1 MYGGVMLSSAHLHAA
16 LELRRERAASH
27 ARLAELRLAKLGA
40 LGLLEVVR
48 RVRERRLKERA
59 LVVARPRRV
68 DGRGGEREHTVRDR
82 RHHCGVEE
90 GGCELDGDGSAT
102 SAREVVNMTRSRQSA
117 RRVRRVQSELPR
129 SAMGCERPKG

>member
-27 ARLAELRLAKLGA
+27 PRLAELRLAELRA

-48 RVRERRLKERA
+48 RVRERCLEERA
-59 LVVARPRRV
+59 LVVARPSRV
-68 DGRGGEREHTVRDR
+68 DGRRGKREHTVGDR

-102 SAREVVNMTRSRQSA
+102 SAREVVSRMLRASEGMRRLCA
-117 RRVRRVQSELPR
+117 RTVGDAGAV
-129 SAMGCERPKG
+129 